1 MTTDKDV
8 DWRGDSK
15 EILKEW
21 PEVAKENI
29 GADLRRLQQ
38 GKMPKNWKPF
48 PGLKGNAFELRDKDG
63 NKLYRVIYVTLIKSK
78 IVVLN
83 SFTKT
88 SEKTEQPDVN
98 AANQRLKELLEEQ
111 TDLKRKAK
119 KKGQK

>member
-1 MTTDKDV
+1 M
-8 DWRGDSK
+8 
-15 EILKEW
+15 
-21 PEVAKENI
+21 
-29 GADLRRLQQ
+29 
-38 GKMPKNWKPF
+38 
-48 PGLKGNAFELRDKDG
+48 
-63 NKLYRVIYVTLIKSK
+63 
-78 IVVLN
+78 VLN